1 MKKYLLQRIVSM
13 VVVLFVVTLL
23 VFVIMHSVPGGPA
36 AAMLGMDATAEDI
49 AALESELG
57 LDKPVVDQY
66 LSWLV
71 SALQGDLGQSLFMKM
86 PVSQALAEHLAPTLS
101 LALYAEV
108 IALFIALPLG
118 IASARRKGS
127 LLDRVI
133 RTSSLAGIA
142 VPSFLLAL
150 VLVYAF
156 ALHFDLFPVSGYM
169 PLKRGIVKH
178 LEYLT
183 LPALSLGIVQAAQIL
198 RMTRMAVLEAYELPN
213 VKTARAMGVSERR
226 VLWVHVMRNA
236 ALPIVTVIGSSLASL
251 IAGAVVVEVIF
262 GIPGIGQLVINS
274 VSRRDYA
281 VIQGALVFIGFALSV
296 VNLLVDLLYGAIDH
310 RARVWEG

>member
-1 MKKYLLQRIVSM
+1 M

-66 LSWLV
+66 LSWLA

-86 PVSQALAEHLAPTLS
+86 PVTQALAEHLAPTLS
-101 LALYAEV
+101 LALYAEI
-108 IALFIALPLG
+108 IALLIALPLG

-133 RTSSLAGIA
+133 RTLSLAGIA

-150 VLVYAF
+150 VLVYML

-213 VKTARAMGVSERR
+213 VKTARAMGVSECRI
-226 VLWVHVMRNA
+226 LWVHVMRNA
-236 ALPIVTVIGSSLASL
+236 ALPIVTVVGSSLASL

>member
-1 MKKYLLQRIVSM
+1 MKKYLLQRIASM
-13 VVVLFVVTLL
+13 AVVLFVVTLL

-49 AALESELG
+49 AALESKLG
-57 LDKPVVDQY
+57 LDKPVVEQY
-66 LSWLV
+66 LSWL
-71 SALQGDLGQSLFMKM
+71 AAAFQGDLGQSLFLKM
-86 PVSQALAEHLAPTLS
+86 PVSQALVEHLAPTLS
-101 LALYAEV
+101 LALYAEA
-108 IALFIALPLG
+108 IALLIALPLG
-118 IASARRKGS
+118 IMSARRKGS

-133 RTSSLAGIA
+133 RTTSLAGIA

-150 VLVYAF
+150 ALVYAL

-169 PLKRGIVKH
+169 PLKRGIAKH

-198 RMTRMAVLEAYELPN
+198 RMTRMAVLEAYELPH

-251 IAGAVVVEVIF
+251 VAGAVVVEVIF

>member
-1 MKKYLLQRIVSM
+1 M

>member
-1 MKKYLLQRIVSM
+1 M

-57 LDKPVVDQY
+57 FDKPVVDQY
-66 LSWLV
+66 LSWLA

-101 LALYAEV
+101 LALYAEI
-108 IALFIALPLG
+108 IALLIALPLG

-150 VLVYAF
+150 VLVYTL

-213 VKTARAMGVSERR
+213 VKTARVMGVSECRI
-226 VLWVHVMRNA
+226 LWVHVMRNA
-236 ALPIVTVIGSSLASL
+236 ALPIVTVVGSSLASL